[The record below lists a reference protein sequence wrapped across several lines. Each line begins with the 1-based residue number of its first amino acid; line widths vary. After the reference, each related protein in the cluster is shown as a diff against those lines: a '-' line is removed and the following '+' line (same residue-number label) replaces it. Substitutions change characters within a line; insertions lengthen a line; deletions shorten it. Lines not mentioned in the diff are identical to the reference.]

1 MGEKFVNP
9 TATTD
14 EAETQRLLF
23 SLEALIEVLHFM
35 MINVVLV
42 TIDENVLNNTS
53 VRHPAFKLI
62 IIVWSREQSMFSVH

>member
-1 MGEKFVNP
+1 MGEMLVDP
-9 TATTD
+9 TPTTD

-23 SLEALIEVLHFM
+23 SVEALIEVLHL
-35 MINVVLV
+35 MIIKVALV

-62 IIVWSREQSMFSVH
+62 VIGSRD